1 MATRI
6 AAPDFSEFGRQL
18 HRRMNKRSAIGMGVT
33 AVALLGG
40 LAVWAAQRAATMK
53 KTLAV
58 KMRDDQSLDDRLEQS
73 MDASDAVAKY

>member
-1 MATRI
+1 
-6 AAPDFSEFGRQL
+6 
-18 HRRMNKRSAIGMGVT
+18 
-33 AVALLGG
+33 
-40 LAVWAAQRAATMK
+40 MK